1 MPRDFYESVAGMAS
15 SVDSKFVVMADIE
28 VWVYPRNVATLA
40 DFRTK
45 SPQLA
50 LIYQRDI
57 GVAGGPSPEAGA
69 TGGPNPFVTGASGS
83 IQFWAERG
91 DYDIFLHDIVVPAR
105 ISDRLIPWNAVTR
118 GGVSEADLLAAVTD
132 LFIPIGVQLPTGALG
147 DPPGD
152 RFKLCDGRL
161 ISIAQYPAYHAAVGH
176 KYNNYVDPG
185 GGFVRL
191 PDKRGRVSV
200 GADTMGT
207 AQGSANRM
215 SVYSDVIGQSGGI
228 ERVQLTTAEMPS
240 HGHSVSDPWHSH
252 GVQPYV
258 NGGGNVGHPYTEV
271 GYNSQT
277 WLGVDTGIT
286 TPSGTGISVAA
297 NGSGGSHNN
306 MPPYQV
312 DNWIVRVR

>member
-1 MPRDFYESVAGMAS
+1 MPRDFYESVAGVAS

-118 GGVSEADLLAAVTD
+118 GGIGEDDLVAALAALLV
-132 LFIPIGVQLPTGALG
+132 PIGVQLPTGALG

-161 ISIAQYPAYHAAVGH
+161 IAIAQYPDFAAAVGH

-185 GGFVRL
+185 GGLIRL

-207 AQGSANRM
+207 AQGTANRM
-215 SVYSDVIGQSGGI
+215 AIYSDVIGQSGGI
-228 ERVQLTTAEMPS
+228 ERVQLTTAEMPA
-240 HGHSVSDPWHSH
+240 HSH
-252 GVQPYV
+252 GIADPGHSHFVYLYE
-258 NGGGNVGHPYTEV
+258 NGGGQIGLPYWTPT
-271 GYNSQT
+271 GFNSQREGYQSGYT
-277 WLGVDTGIT
+277 YGDQTGVYALN
-286 TPSGTGISVAA
+286 S
-297 NGSGGSHNN
+297 GSGGSHNN